1 MSEIDDQ
8 LRKACE
14 SIAQELEAY
23 FDGRAYADPDSGETY
38 IARDGET
45 APDDCE
51 QLSVMEWADDILDYR
66 VVCRS
71 DGEPIYA
78 EACVALGGPTIWVDC
93 GRCEVIGAWG
103 TDRVSVGIPYDAA
116 KELSDCLCET
126 WSCR

>member
-1 MSEIDDQ
+1 MCPPAGRTREVITMSEIDDQ

-78 EACVALGGPTIWVDC
+78 EACVALGGPTIWVDAAPR
-93 GRCEVIGAWG
+93 GVEV
-103 TDRVSVGIPYDAA
+103 AA
-116 KELSDCLCET
+116 
-126 WSCR
+126 